1 MDARSWGL
9 HSCGHLHEVGAPA
22 WCESGHGVVMIDKL
36 DVDSLVRRLTEN
48 LPASLQAFKADV
60 EAHAGRVLRDAT
72 RRLDLVSREEFDAQS
87 RVLARSRELIAALE
101 ARVAELERRQQS

>member
-1 MDARSWGL
+1 
-9 HSCGHLHEVGAPA
+9 
-22 WCESGHGVVMIDKL
+22 MIEKL
-36 DVDSLVRRLTEN
+36 DIEGLIRRMSEN

-72 RRLDLVSREEFDAQS
+72 RKLDLVSREEFDAQS

-101 ARVAELERRQQS
+101 ERVATLERTQKP

>member
-1 MDARSWGL
+1 MS
-9 HSCGHLHEVGAPA
+9 
-22 WCESGHGVVMIDKL
+22 DKL
-36 DVDSLVRRLTEN
+36 DVDGLVRRLTED

-87 RVLARSRELIAALE
+87 RVLARSRELIEQLE
-101 ARVAELERRQQS
+101 ARVDALEEKQGKQVR